1 MKILIVAAV
10 LVAVCY
16 AQPPPPPVR
25 PVIPETFDSG
35 VEVTYHEQET
45 RSGRGY
51 IARNQ
56 AKNEGVEDLYAVVE
70 GKNESRIRLER
81 YDMGEEYYIR
91 GSGTDEHC
99 EMRKTNGTT
108 LPPYWGWVK
117 DAHYYGQRKVR
128 EETLEV
134 WEYDHGPGV
143 RFEVLVNAENVN
155 VPRYLNS
162 ELGSDRREITFQK
175 FDAIAPQE
183 ALFVVPKVCGELL

>member
-1 MKILIVAAV
+1 MVH
-10 LVAVCY
+10 
-16 AQPPPPPVR
+16 
-25 PVIPETFDSG
+25 TF
-35 VEVTYHEQET
+35 
-45 RSGRGY
+45 
-51 IARNQ
+51 
-56 AKNEGVEDLYAVVE
+56 
-70 GKNESRIRLER
+70 
-81 YDMGEEYYIR
+81 
-91 GSGTDEHC
+91 SGTDEHC

-134 WEYDHGPGV
+134 WEYDHVCCLSDQCNICVIHHVIWQGPGV

-162 ELGSDRREITFQK
+162 ELGSDRREVTFQK